1 MSVIDLTFD
10 DDDREA
16 SATLQQLSQATPR
29 HVRDEIYELSDST
42 PTAPD
47 RFNVASQPPGRK
59 RKRVGTQELAL
70 GDTAVE
76 SADDTQV
83 IALQHAA
90 HVIEVGDSPIAE
102 GEVPVDVEAYQDTQ
116 AQMNVGNQQYT
127 PTQSA
132 ARYNGNRGVAP
143 HQYTNPSSYQAHG
156 RQFAN
161 AGAYGGQMPFSGAGQ
176 QGAPYSDSRIVL
188 PRPPAYTGPD
198 PAMDTSASQRTGA
211 AASMRMIGQLRAVAV
226 VSTGSIHYREG
237 TATQVPTTLRNRR
250 GAAQE
255 VELYDQAGGLI
266 GMLEQSVTRTIF
278 SLQASG
284 HIKVAGMTAGPL
296 RGKFI
301 SPIQLSFYADQQ
313 LALGIM
319 RVLEESGLFLDQST
333 AETQRT
339 MDALGASSNA
349 LTQGMNYRTRHPTRD
364 GDGLMSLHSN
374 SDSVLPSVFADM
386 EFTSTAYGDG
396 DGELGGEWTVR
407 TKERFRA
414 MPLPAT
420 MRVVGRAPEPE
431 DAKTR
436 LASIKSTFV
445 TLLDLPETDAPA
457 LITTAL
463 RRHQKQALYFMMHR
477 ETDGVDVEGASD
489 IEAAFPKLWV
499 LSGERCRDTARQEYS
514 HALVNVHCVGLPAP
528 LRGGIL
534 ADDMGLGK
542 TLSTIALIAR
552 LPPSRRPGER
562 VKFGGAASSTSSPKR
577 FSDVSRRKRTT
588 TSRGKNTAASRRKHK
603 APNRKTAS
611 GSSSTRSQG
620 TSQKPRIARNSR
632 PSRSRR
638 RVVESKSDSDS
649 FTELPPAK
657 RTRQSRAASQAP
669 VNSVLSD
676 SEDLTDD
683 PLSFVAAPSG
693 SRPQLVRPDLS
704 SDYSSSSSSSDVDGS
719 YNGGSARIKS
729 HSESVS
735 DNDDGSSSDESDPGY
750 ESDGRPMTPPP
761 EFDNLPTKNKVAC
774 ERRFSD
780 NYHGRYAGNTLIVCP
795 LSTMS
800 NWEEQ
805 IATHVRA
812 RGMSVYAYHGNTR
825 TRSVRRLCHYD
836 VVLTTFNVLQ
846 SEYTRETRQLLAEE
860 TAVPVTGP
868 RAFDSSSEEESSTK
882 TFQVPDY
889 PYVSPLQSVHWHRT
903 VLDEAHNIKE
913 RRTISSLAAY
923 ALHADRRW
931 CLTGTPIQ
939 NRLDDLYSQLR
950 FLHAT
955 PLDNWKI
962 WLTYIAAPFHANTRE
977 MGIDGQVEEANIGAN
992 RVQRLMQ
999 SICLRRMKQQIDTRT
1014 NRTIIELP
1022 PKFERVRWLELA
1034 AGERRLYQMA
1044 EDIARSKFAN
1054 MARSGTVLKNY
1065 MNILKIILRLRQLC
1079 THPRLW
1085 SADKWNEART
1095 LAADKNIAE
1104 ANAAG
1109 DLPANPEDA
1118 DAKPEVAIKGESAV
1132 TVKGESEVA
1141 VKGESTMAKAELNE
1155 AKTELNVAKD
1165 EPELVSDEPVILEPG
1180 ALQCDMLYSK
1190 WDDAVRTQGP
1200 LAKCEF
1206 CGGNAIPTAL
1216 LQYGDMFGATD
1227 YPGPAITKCKHLVCQ
1242 QCQVVL
1248 CGAAPANPREEAM
1261 LINEAAPLT
1270 ECMLC
1275 GELLGP
1281 TDALRL
1287 SAQRILQS
1295 LGAAPPPSEGSEAPP
1310 AEEDP
1315 YLELDRMC
1323 SEQATSTKITTLL
1336 SDIDKI
1342 RRRKWFADPGFDVDQ
1357 THPAVAARKAELL
1370 ASPDAREK
1378 CVVFSQWTSMLNL
1391 IEPLL
1396 EEQDIRFTRLDGGMP
1411 RPQRESNLRR
1421 FKQDP
1426 DVEVLLLSLRAGGV
1440 GLNLAHASHVFLMDA
1455 FWNPSV
1461 ENQAIDRIHRLGQ
1474 VNPITVTR
1482 YFVKDSIEE
1491 KIMKLQLRKAKIVDI
1506 SLMDSTRTSHVGSS
1520 RTPGETADAN
1530 DMLAITTGTHS
1541 RQQRLDDLNLL
1552 LG

>member
-83 IALQHAA
+83 IALQHAT

-116 AQMNVGNQQYT
+116 AQIHVGNQQYT

-396 DGELGGEWTVR
+396 GGELGGEWTVR

-499 LSGERCRDTARQEYS
+499 LSGERCHDTARQEYS
-514 HALVNVHCVGLPAP
+514 HALVNVHCVGPPAP

-588 TSRGKNTAASRRKHK
+588 ASRGKNTAASRRKHK

-1132 TVKGESEVA
+1132 TVKGES
-1141 VKGESTMAKAELNE
+1141 TMAKAELNE

-1261 LINEAAPLT
+1261 IINEAAPLT

-1520 RTPGETADAN
+1520 RTPGETADAD

>member
-42 PTAPD
+42 PTVPD

-59 RKRVGTQELAL
+59 RKRVGTQESAL
-70 GDTAVE
+70 GDSAALE

-90 HVIEVGDSPIAE
+90 LVPHVIEVGDSPIAE
-102 GEVPVDVEAYQDTQ
+102 GELPVDVEAYEDSQ
-116 AQMNVGNQQYT
+116 AQIHMGNQQYT

-132 ARYNGNRGVAP
+132 ARYNSNIGVAS

-161 AGAYGGQMPFSGAGQ
+161 VDAYGGQMPFSGTGQ
-176 QGAPYSDSRIVL
+176 QRAPYSDSRIVL

-198 PAMDTSASQRTGA
+198 PAMDTSASLRTGA
-211 AASMRMIGQLRAVAV
+211 VASMRMIGQLRAVAV
-226 VSTGSIHYREG
+226 VSTGSVHYREG

-374 SDSVLPSVFADM
+374 SDSALPSVFADM

-396 DGELGGEWTVR
+396 DGEPGGEWTAR
-407 TKERFRA
+407 TKERYRA

-457 LITTAL
+457 LITTTL

-477 ETDGVDVEGASD
+477 ETDGVDIEGASE

-514 HALVNVHCVGLPAP
+514 HALVNVHCVGPPAP

-542 TLSTIALIAR
+542 TLSTISLIAQ

-562 VKFGGAASSTSSPKR
+562 VKFGGTVSSTSSPKR
-577 FSDVSRRKRTT
+577 FSDVSRGKRTAVG
-588 TSRGKNTAASRRKHK
+588 RRKQAVASRRKQK
-603 APNRKTAS
+603 APNRKPAS

-620 TSQKPRIARNSR
+620 TSQKPRIAHNSR

-638 RVVESKSDSDS
+638 RAVKSGSDSDS

-676 SEDLTDD
+676 SDDLTDD

-719 YNGGSARIKS
+719 YNGGSARIKAR
-729 HSESVS
+729 SESLS
-735 DNDDGSSSDESDPGY
+735 DNDDGSGLDESDPGY

-860 TAVPVTGP
+860 TAGQVAGS
-868 RAFDSSSEEESSTK
+868 RMFDSSSEEESSTK
-882 TFQVPDY
+882 TFQVPDH
-889 PYVSPLQSVHWHRT
+889 PYVSPLQSVHWHRA

-913 RRTISSLAAY
+913 RRTISSLAAH

-977 MGIDGQVEEANIGAN
+977 MGVDGQVEEGNIGAN

-1109 DLPANPEDA
+1109 DLPANPEGA
-1118 DAKPEVAIKGESAV
+1118 DAKPD
-1132 TVKGESEVA
+1132 VA
-1141 VKGESTMAKAELNE
+1141 VKGESSVAKPEPNS
-1155 AKTELNVAKD
+1155 AKTEPNMAKD
-1165 EPELVSDEPVILEPG
+1165 EPELVSDESVILEPG
-1180 ALQCDMLYSK
+1180 ALQSDELYSK
-1190 WDDAVRTQGP
+1190 WDEAVGTQGP

-1227 YPGPAITKCKHLVCQ
+1227 YPGPAITKCKHIVCQ
-1242 QCQVVL
+1242 QCQAVL

-1261 LINEAAPLT
+1261 LNNEAAPLT

-1295 LGAAPPPSEGSEAPP
+1295 LGAVPPSIEGTETSPSE
-1310 AEEDP
+1310 ENP
-1315 YLELDRMC
+1315 YHELDRMC
-1323 SEQATSTKITTLL
+1323 SEQVTSTKVTTLL

-1396 EEQDIRFTRLDGGMP
+1396 EEQGIRFTRLDGGMP

-1474 VNPITVTR
+1474 LNPITVTR
-1482 YFVKDSIEE
+1482 YFIKNSIEE
-1491 KIMKLQLRKAKIVDI
+1491 KIMKLQVRKAKIVDI

-1520 RTPGETADAN
+1520 STPSETVDTD

>member
-396 DGELGGEWTVR
+396 GGELGGEWTVR

-514 HALVNVHCVGLPAP
+514 HALVNVHCVGPPAP

-577 FSDVSRRKRTT
+577 FSDVSLRKRTT
-588 TSRGKNTAASRRKHK
+588 ASRGKNTAASRRKHK

-1336 SDIDKI
+1336 SDIDKV

-1520 RTPGETADAN
+1520 RTPGETADAD